1 MNIHESAEDYLEAI
15 LRLKEAK
22 GYARSVDIS
31 LLLGVTKPSVSVAMK
46 RLREN
51 GYLTMDADNLIT
63 LTPAGMEIAR
73 SIYDR
78 HKTLSSF
85 LESLGVDSDVARE
98 DACKIEHDISE
109 ESFTA
114 IRKLMQ
120 EREQHP
126 EIRRSNGISKQSRV
140 ESPLFRR
147 IRPGFSIFL
156 TSPFPVSGMSVP
168 ARPPKELPSAHR
180 RQAWN
185 RSPRPAGKLRQEQ
198 HQPHAEHNLPCHRQ
212 SVEAAAFPS
221 DCRKMNVPL
230 LMHASTIMLRYTRK
244 QRRAKSV

>member
-51 GYLTMDADNLIT
+51 GY
-63 LTPAGMEIAR
+63 PAGMEIAR

-126 EIRRSNGISKQSRV
+126 EN
-140 ESPLFRR
+140 P
-147 IRPGFSIFL
+147 
-156 TSPFPVSGMSVP
+156 
-168 ARPPKELPSAHR
+168 
-180 RQAWN
+180 
-185 RSPRPAGKLRQEQ
+185 QE
-198 HQPHAEHNLPCHRQ
+198 
-212 SVEAAAFPS
+212 
-221 DCRKMNVPL
+221 
-230 LMHASTIMLRYTRK
+230 
-244 QRRAKSV
+244 